1 MALVLSK
8 RHASVTAQ
16 QAVTEIGTLDGLL
29 SAPPAL
35 LAVVEVL
42 SGLVVKFPRLVELS
56 GSGDSSTIR
65 SLV

>member
-8 RHASVTAQ
+8 RPVAVTAQ

-42 SGLVVKFPRLVELS
+42 SGLVVKYSHLFALS